1 MKHPVTLLN
10 DPIHE
15 GLIASYAHP
24 GGNVTGIDAH
34 RGRERV
40 VISFTAL
47 RLNSRANL
55 RDSITYLRFHHDT

>member
-34 RGRERV
+34 RVWARA
-40 VISFTAL
+40 SSDQL
-47 RLNSRANL
+47 HRLKTELARKSP
-55 RDSITYLRFHHDT
+55 

>member
-34 RGRERV
+34 RVWARA
-40 VISFTAL
+40 SSDQL
-47 RLNSRANL
+47 HRLKPELVRKSPSL
-55 RDSITYLRFHHDT
+55 